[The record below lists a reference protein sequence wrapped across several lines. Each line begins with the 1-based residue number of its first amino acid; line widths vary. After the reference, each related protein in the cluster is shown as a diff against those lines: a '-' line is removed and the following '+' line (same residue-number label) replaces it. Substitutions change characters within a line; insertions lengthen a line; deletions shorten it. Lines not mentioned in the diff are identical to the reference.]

1 MEVRVDIRLAVSLTL
16 ANDILSLM
24 KHKFKPEK
32 DNTEDRQPS
41 YFLFIL
47 LQISYLRD
55 FSLYMVVSESLS
67 TVF

>member
-24 KHKFKPEK
+24 KHEFKREK